1 MKAIRIIDGKPS
13 LVEVPKPSGDGV
25 MVQVASSSIC
35 GSDLH
40 LISLGWVEGQILGH
54 EFAGYTPDGTA
65 VAVEPLLGCNH
76 CDFCDEGR
84 YALCLNGTSYLG
96 IDQQG
101 GMAEYV
107 EVPEHLLCE
116 LPSGLPIESAC
127 LTEPMAVAVNGLERA
142 RVRPSDRILIIGA
155 GAIGLATAAV
165 LHARKMPFD
174 ISARH
179 PFQQSIAESL
189 GGDNSPTEG
198 YDVVIDAVGN
208 SDSIADAIERV
219 RPRGRIGMVGS
230 FWRPAELNIGFCAKE
245 VEMIAAAGYKCRR
258 PERTFEEAAGILLAN
273 PGIADALI
281 THRFPL
287 DGAAEAF
294 ETAADRASGA
304 IKVRFE
310 INC

>member
-1 MKAIRIIDGKPS
+1 
-13 LVEVPKPSGDGV
+13 

-127 LTEPMAVAVNGLERA
+127 LTEPMAVAVNAFAPQPTVRSTTQLDMGLFDFLQPKPSQPKPQGGGKPESDVFGGRGA
-142 RVRPSDRILIIGA
+142 RITIREDEDNAMWVEEDDSGK
-155 GAIGLATAAV
+155 
-165 LHARKMPFD
+165 RKG
-174 ISARH
+174 IR
-179 PFQQSIAESL
+179 
-189 GGDNSPTEG
+189 
-198 YDVVIDAVGN
+198 GN
-208 SDSIADAIERV
+208 
-219 RPRGRIGMVGS
+219 
-230 FWRPAELNIGFCAKE
+230 
-245 VEMIAAAGYKCRR
+245 
-258 PERTFEEAAGILLAN
+258 
-273 PGIADALI
+273 
-281 THRFPL
+281 
-287 DGAAEAF
+287 
-294 ETAADRASGA
+294 
-304 IKVRFE
+304 
-310 INC
+310 